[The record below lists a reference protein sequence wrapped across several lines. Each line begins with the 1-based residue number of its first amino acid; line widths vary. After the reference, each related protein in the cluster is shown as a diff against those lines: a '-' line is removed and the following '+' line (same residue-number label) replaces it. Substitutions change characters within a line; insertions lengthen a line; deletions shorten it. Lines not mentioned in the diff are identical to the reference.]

1 MKSAPEKLTIHHMSG
16 MWNYA
21 DCVAACL
28 LLAVGVFFALPGSAQ
43 INDARLPII
52 LDAESTIYDGKNS
65 ILTYQGL
72 RVTQGN
78 IGIQAD
84 SGQASKLDFEDSVW
98 HFSGNVIIDTEQG
111 RIECDTADLQFKQHE
126 LQLATIAGN
135 PATFELRRPGRDDTT
150 YAEAKNLFY
159 DFSAGVIEFSG
170 DAVITEGGNQIS
182 SNFLVYNIK
191 EQRINAQSA
200 GADDPRVKIT
210 YTPRVSAGTVD
221 DAADSDA
228 PESQNDPQDGIDQD
242 TSASTGSENTDP

>member
-1 MKSAPEKLTIHHMSG
+1 MKSAMEISTFRRKRGIRTDPRG
-16 MWNYA
+16 
-21 DCVAACL
+21 VAACL
-28 LLAVGVFFALPGSAQ
+28 LAVGIFIALPGSAQ
-43 INDARLPII
+43 VNDARLPIV

-78 IGIQAD
+78 IGIEAD
-84 SGQASKLDFEDSVW
+84 SGHASKLDFEDSIW

-111 RIECDTADLQFKQHE
+111 HIECETADLQFNQHE

-135 PATFELRRPGRDDTT
+135 PATFELRRSGSDDTT
-150 YAEAKNLFY
+150 FAEAKSLFY
-159 DFSAGVIEFSG
+159 DFSAGVVEFSG

-200 GADDPRVKIT
+200 GEDDPRVKIT
-210 YTPRVSAGTVD
+210 YTPRVSSG
-221 DAADSDA
+221 AADNTAASDA
-228 PESQNDPQDGIDQD
+228 PDTKESPQGNIDQD
-242 TSASTGSENTDP
+242 ISEAASSENNDQ